1 MTSYLDA
8 LRGIAAIVVVNHHFF
23 PYEPTWIMQQ
33 PFVRILAAGRGMVE
47 KIGEEELDRTNF
59 SGARSFGCGILRREA
74 LPISGDLTPAVLLHP
89 I

>member
-1 MTSYLDA
+1 MSPDRLSALSSYDVL
-8 LRGIAAIVVVNHHFF
+8 LSYNS
-23 PYEPTWIMQQ
+23 
-33 PFVRILAAGRGMVE
+33 AGRGMVE